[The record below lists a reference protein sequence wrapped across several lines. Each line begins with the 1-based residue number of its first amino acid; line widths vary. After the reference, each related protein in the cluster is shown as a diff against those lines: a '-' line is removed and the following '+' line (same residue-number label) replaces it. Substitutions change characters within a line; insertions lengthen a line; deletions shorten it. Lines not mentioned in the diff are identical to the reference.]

1 MGWKTSRL
9 RRRHMRLFKDRLGVP
24 RRHYGARWASGA
36 VGAFG
41 GGGRAGNP
49 RVREDPVSEDGW
61 ENPRAR
67 GVTHGLEVSPTGSS
81 GTVKHVCAGSVGVSL
96 DDLANNDRGEN
107 HLMRVNRAALLRWG
121 VRTSA
126 PGPSRDVSASHR
138 EPLVEL
144 HGKVGGVSRAAPRF
158 KGLPPPPRAARHPAG
173 KLLTARA

>member
-1 MGWKTSRL
+1 M
-9 RRRHMRLFKDRLGVP
+9 
-24 RRHYGARWASGA
+24 A
-36 VGAFG
+36 
-41 GGGRAGNP
+41 GRI
-49 RVREDPVSEDGW
+49 
-61 ENPRAR
+61 
-67 GVTHGLEVSPTGSS
+67 HGLEVSPTGSRCHPRAR
-81 GTVKHVCAGSVGVSL
+81 GVTHGQMGPPWSVGVSL